1 MPTKPALRGVRAL
14 TVVLLGSLLA
24 VACGPTATSPT
35 AAASAGPAG
44 SRSSVPA
51 ATPALSANPVEPQ
64 LMPSPVGESGMVQQ
78 PDGSFLF
85 TPVSARI
92 RGGVLYAYVAY
103 THCGFTPTTFDFDGS
118 FWRVANAGAA
128 EPGAAANP
136 PAGIGN
142 PEDQGTVVLVSP
154 TDAVFTSQSGIL
166 VPLVRVDGPQAG
178 FPCD

>member
-1 MPTKPALRGVRAL
+1 MPTNPARRIARAL
-14 TVVLLGSLLA
+14 TLVLFGSLV
-24 VACGPTATSPT
+24 VACGGPTASSP
-35 AAASAGPAG
+35 ASGGTGGPAG
-44 SRSSVPA
+44 SGSPIPVAS
-51 ATPALSANPVEPQ
+51 PALSAIPVEPQ
-64 LMPSPVGESGMVQQ
+64 LMPSPAGESGMVQQ

-92 RGGVLYAYVAY
+92 RGGVLYTYVAF

-118 FWRVANAGAA
+118 FWRVSNAAGA

-142 PEDQGTVVLVSP
+142 PEDQGTIVLVSP

-166 VPLVRVDGPQAG
+166 VPLARVDGPQAG